1 MKVINML
8 IIALV
13 LVSLSGC
20 SWFTNLVKVDMEP
33 IDKPSLVLPDADEVN
48 MRNVE
53 WFIITPENADDVFE
67 ELRTQGNSVVL
78 FGLTANGYE
87 SLALNLSDIRA
98 FLQQQQSIIGA
109 YKVYYNNAEQTIDEA
124 NEKIK
129 EISKE

>member
-1 MKVINML
+1 ML